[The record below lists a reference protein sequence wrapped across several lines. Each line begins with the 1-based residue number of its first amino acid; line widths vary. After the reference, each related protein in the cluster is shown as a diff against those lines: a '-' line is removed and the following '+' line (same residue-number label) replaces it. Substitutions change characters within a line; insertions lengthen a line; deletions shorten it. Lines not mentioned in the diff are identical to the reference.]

1 MQHVARLGELAEG
14 KPFKVELDG
23 TAIVLLRAGDAVHG
37 FAATCPH
44 AGAPMEKAAFC
55 KGRLICPWHKAMFDV
70 RDGGLLE
77 PPALEPIERFLVRV
91 DGDDV
96 YASATKLPSPEAP
109 ESIGETKSFAIVG
122 AGAAGVA
129 AALALR
135 EFGFAGQIDLVH
147 GEGGTP
153 FDRTAL
159 SKVVLAGKKTP
170 DEAPSLLT
178 PEMAER
184 KRITLIADRV
194 ARLDRAGN
202 VLHLESGER
211 LGFDAILLA
220 PGSVAKP
227 LDVPGADR
235 AGVHT
240 LRTRADA
247 TAIIESAK
255 SEPRVVVVGG
265 GFIGLEAASALRSR
279 GLDVEVVIPSGL
291 PMAEILGEEIAGRLR
306 ALHEEKGVRFTVGKV
321 ESIAGNDQDAPANAV
336 VLEDGQRL
344 PAGLV
349 LVGVGVSPATGFLD
363 DLELAEDGWLD
374 TDRQMRVSGNVFAA
388 GDTARFPFGPDG
400 VPVRIEHWR
409 VAQQQ
414 GRAAA
419 AAMLGL
425 NDPFDRTPLFWTMQH
440 GKRIEVH
447 GHPDG
452 FDRVEIDGD
461 LDGMAFIG
469 RQFRGETLVGLI
481 GCGRDT
487 EMAALTLTLP
497 ARP

>member
-1 MQHVARLGELAEG
+1 MQHVAQLGELPDG
-14 KPFKVELDG
+14 KPVKIELDG
-23 TAIVLLRAGDAVHG
+23 TEMLLLRDGGTVHG

-55 KGRLICPWHKAMFDV
+55 EGKLICPWHKAMFDV
-70 RDGGLLE
+70 RDGSLLE
-77 PPALEPIERFLVRV
+77 PPALEPLRRFPVRV

-96 YASATKLPSPEAP
+96 YVSATALPPPTATQTL
-109 ESIGETKSFAIVG
+109 GADKAFAIVG

-129 AALALR
+129 VALALR
-135 EFGFAGQIDLVH
+135 DLGFAGRIVLIH

-159 SKVVLAGKKTP
+159 SKAVLGGKMAP
-170 DEAPSLLT
+170 GEAPALLT
-178 PEMAER
+178 PDMVEE
-184 KRITLIADRV
+184 KRITLMTDRV
-194 ARLDRAGN
+194 ERLDRGGN
-202 VLHLESGER
+202 TLHLASGDR
-211 LGFDAILLA
+211 LVFDAVLLA
-220 PGSVAKP
+220 TGGVARP

-235 AGVHT
+235 PGVHT

-247 TAIIESAK
+247 EAIIEAAK
-255 SEPRVVVVGG
+255 SVSRVVIVGG

-279 GLDVEVVIPSGL
+279 GLEVDVVVPSEL
-291 PMAEILGEEIAGRLR
+291 PMQKILGEEIGRRLR
-306 ALHEEKGVRFTVGKV
+306 TLHEEKGVRFTVGKV

-344 PAGLV
+344 PATLV
-349 LVGVGVSPATGFLD
+349 LVGVGVSPAIGFLD
-363 DLELAEDGWLD
+363 GLDLAEDGGLP
-374 TDRQMRVSGNVFAA
+374 TDRHMRVSGSVFAA
-388 GDTARFPFGPDG
+388 GDIARFPFGEEG
-400 VPVRIEHWR
+400 VPTRIEHWR

-425 NDPFDRTPLFWTMQH
+425 DAPFDETPLFWTLQH

-447 GHPDG
+447 GHPRA

-461 LDGMAFIG
+461 LEDMAFIG